1 MAVSLDNIANM
12 KLIFPVFVSV
22 TYARF
27 VFLVEQIS
35 LLLVNSPKSNRSQV

>member
-12 KLIFPVFVSV
+12 KLIFSCFVSV
-22 TYARF
+22 AYARF

-35 LLLVNSPKSNRSQV
+35 LL